1 MGCDDMVSKKKEP
14 INVSSLIISMATL
27 ILGFLL
33 LFNGDENFFNVL
45 RYIISGLLL
54 ISGLIKFI
62 SYFAQKKNYNVPF
75 SDCMSAIFL
84 IALGIFIFMFSD
96 IIKITIQ
103 VTIGA
108 LVLFNGINRLILG
121 LAVRSFDKEGSKV
134 FTGVSILMIVLG
146 IIILTGKLFNLIG
159 YLLIIYA
166 ISEIIGYIYYISQK
180 KDYSSVLNK
189 EVPKEMKEKK
199 AKEAVIEDK

>member
-1 MGCDDMVSKKKEP
+1 MVSKKKEP

-33 LFNGDENFFNVL
+33 LFNGDENLFNVL

-84 IALGIFIFMFSD
+84 IALGIFVFMFSD

-103 VTIGA
+103 VAIGA

>member
-1 MGCDDMVSKKKEP
+1 MVSKKKEP

-84 IALGIFIFMFSD
+84 IALGIFVFMFSD

>member
-1 MGCDDMVSKKKEP
+1 MVSKKKEP

-62 SYFAQKKNYNVPF
+62 SYFVQKKNYNVPF

-84 IALGIFIFMFSD
+84 IALGIFVFMFSD

-189 EVPKEMKEKK
+189 EVPKELKEKK

>member
-1 MGCDDMVSKKKEP
+1 MVSKKKEP

-84 IALGIFIFMFSD
+84 IALGIFVFMFSD

-103 VTIGA
+103 VAIGA

>member
-1 MGCDDMVSKKKEP
+1 MISKKKEP

-62 SYFAQKKNYNVPF
+62 SYFVQKKNYNVPF

-84 IALGIFIFMFSD
+84 IALGIFVFMFSD

-103 VTIGA
+103 VAIGA

>member
-1 MGCDDMVSKKKEP
+1 MVSKKKEP

-33 LFNGDENFFNVL
+33 LFNGDENLFNVL

-84 IALGIFIFMFSD
+84 IALGIFVFMFSD

-103 VTIGA
+103 VAIGA

-134 FTGVSILMIVLG
+134 FTSVSILMIVLG

>member
-1 MGCDDMVSKKKEP
+1 MVSKKKEP

-33 LFNGDENFFNVL
+33 LFNGDENLFNVL

-62 SYFAQKKNYNVPF
+62 SYFVQKKNYNVPF

-84 IALGIFIFMFSD
+84 IALGIFVFMFSD

-103 VTIGA
+103 VAIGA

-189 EVPKEMKEKK
+189 EVPKELKEKK

>member
-1 MGCDDMVSKKKEP
+1 MVSKKKEP

-33 LFNGDENFFNVL
+33 LFNGDENLFNVL
-45 RYIISGLLL
+45 SYIISGVLL

-62 SYFAQKKNYNVPF
+62 SYFVQKKNYNVPF

-84 IALGIFIFMFSD
+84 IALGIFVFMFSD

-103 VTIGA
+103 VAIGA

-134 FTGVSILMIVLG
+134 FTGVSILMIVWVL
-146 IIILTGKLFNLIG
+146 LF
-159 YLLIIYA
+159 
-166 ISEIIGYIYYISQK
+166 
-180 KDYSSVLNK
+180 
-189 EVPKEMKEKK
+189 
-199 AKEAVIEDK
+199 

>member
-1 MGCDDMVSKKKEP
+1 MVSKKKEP

-33 LFNGDENFFNVL
+33 LFNGDENLFNVL

-62 SYFAQKKNYNVPF
+62 SYFVQKKNYNVPF

-84 IALGIFIFMFSD
+84 IALGIFVFMFSD

-103 VTIGA
+103 VAIGA

-134 FTGVSILMIVLG
+134 FTSVSILMIVLG

>member
-1 MGCDDMVSKKKEP
+1 MVSKKKEP

-62 SYFAQKKNYNVPF
+62 SYFVQKKNYNVPF

-84 IALGIFIFMFSD
+84 IALGIFVFMFSD

-103 VTIGA
+103 VAIGS

>member
-1 MGCDDMVSKKKEP
+1 M
-14 INVSSLIISMATL
+14 
-27 ILGFLL
+27 
-33 LFNGDENFFNVL
+33 
-45 RYIISGLLL
+45 
-54 ISGLIKFI
+54 
-62 SYFAQKKNYNVPF
+62 
-75 SDCMSAIFL
+75 
-84 IALGIFIFMFSD
+84 
-96 IIKITIQ
+96 
-103 VTIGA
+103 
-108 LVLFNGINRLILG
+108 
-121 LAVRSFDKEGSKV
+121 
-134 FTGVSILMIVLG
+134 G

>member
-1 MGCDDMVSKKKEP
+1 MVSKKKEP

-62 SYFAQKKNYNVPF
+62 SYFVQKKNYNVPF

-84 IALGIFIFMFSD
+84 IALGIFVFMFSD

-103 VTIGA
+103 VAIGA

>member
-1 MGCDDMVSKKKEP
+1 MVSKKKEP

-84 IALGIFIFMFSD
+84 IALGIFVFMFSD

-103 VTIGA
+103 VAIGS

>member
-1 MGCDDMVSKKKEP
+1 MVSKKKEP

-33 LFNGDENFFNVL
+33 LFNGDENLFNVL

-62 SYFAQKKNYNVPF
+62 SYFVQKKNYNVPF

-84 IALGIFIFMFSD
+84 IALGIFVFMFSD

-103 VTIGA
+103 VAIGA